1 MDTMERL
8 KHPFSFGNAG
18 EKAGRLMMDF
28 LAERDVV
35 RAAEDFMKLFLIRE
49 KDLPEVM
56 ATFYR
61 FADMTSTGGALALS
75 ADLVNEALYGYVFH
89 AILAEYLGN
98 KNADSGLMAAACGSW
113 ELAGACAD
121 ALPEGSYVFSG
132 PLKKPAFLEFT
143 RSKIRWANVYLG
155 RIESAKSGGDHDRIT
170 ALE

>member
-1 MDTMERL
+1 MDTMEQL
-8 KHPFSFGNAG
+8 KHPFSFGDAG

-28 LAERDVV
+28 LAERDVI
-35 RAAEDFMKLFLIRE
+35 RAAEDIMRLFLIRE

-61 FADMTSTGGALALS
+61 FADMTSTGGALDLS

-98 KNADSGLMAAACGSW
+98 KNADSGLMAAARGSW

-121 ALPEGSYVFSG
+121 ALHKDSHVFSG
-132 PLKKPAFLEFT
+132 PLAKPAFLEFT
-143 RSKIRWANVYLG
+143 RNKARWAGVYLD
-155 RIESAKSGGDHDRIT
+155 RIEALKRGGASNPT
-170 ALE
+170 AASK